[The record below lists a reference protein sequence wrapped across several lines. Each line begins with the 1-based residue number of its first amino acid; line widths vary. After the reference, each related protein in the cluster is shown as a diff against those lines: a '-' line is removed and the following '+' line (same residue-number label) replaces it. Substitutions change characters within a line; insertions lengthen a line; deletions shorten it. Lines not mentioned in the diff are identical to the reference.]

1 MNILFYIEPLI
12 QYDNPVLQEPW
23 LYIHIKNIIEALKDE
38 KFNFYIA
45 SNSALSEKIEK
56 IEYRK
61 YLKEVFS
68 FEQSEL
74 KVFSSSTLDILR
86 KWYEKSFNQEDMST
100 YKNLMLKKFKGNTFD
115 IIITFSPVEY
125 LKEIYPSV
133 LFLHYE
139 YGMFSRKPYPRTYY
153 LDPINSNGYSY
164 LDKYYSKIKNID
176 FKEKDKFL
184 NFLKKLSNVILKD
197 NPFEDEIKKLKKEYK
212 YLILLPLQASNYW
225 IFDFETEYKSQF
237 EYLEDVLI
245 KTLKFKN
252 IGVIVTQHSSN
263 IFLNNEKT
271 VKYLKEKYSNF
282 ILLETTKHYF
292 EVSPLIVPYV
302 DAVIT
307 ISTSVGFHA
316 LLWDKKIITLG
327 KSYLKRLSYTN
338 NLNNLDKVL
347 ELDTKDRKKILYWL
361 LTRYYIPEDYIKNSK
376 WISNFLERSI
386 EKKDD
391 LENFY
396 DQIDNSKVLFN
407 KFIEQCSLISD
418 TISGQYLQIYVNYGN
433 GYFEENSYKF
443 LYGDEIKL
451 NLSGRYVE
459 YILLKFREIDS
470 VFIEKSYYINKNN
483 KIEELI
489 KSDSPNSYRNFQD
502 MLLIDELKFM
512 EYKIN
517 NEVMEVNI
525 CIRDYKVL
533 GKNELFEKLYNL
545 EKKLVILDKRIN
557 QLIGEKE
564 ELVKQNSVLIKENR
578 DLIDEKNR
586 TLKARILRKIS
597 LIKSKIK

>member
-327 KSYLKRLSYTN
+327 KSYLKRLSDTN

>member
-237 EYLEDVLI
+237 EYLEDILI

-327 KSYLKRLSYTN
+327 KSYLKRLSDTN

>member
-38 KFNFYIA
+38 EFNFYIA

-184 NFLKKLSNVILKD
+184 DFLKKLSNVILKD

-225 IFDFETEYKSQF
+225 IFYFETVYKSQF

-263 IFLNNEKT
+263 VFLNNEKT

-316 LLWDKKIITLG
+316 LLWGKKIITLG
-327 KSYLKRLSYTN
+327 KSYLKRLSDTN

-483 KIEELI
+483 EIEELM
-489 KSDSPNSYRNFQD
+489 KSDSPNSYRNFQN

-545 EKKLVILDKRIN
+545 EKKLVILDKRNN
-557 QLIGEKE
+557 QLIG
-564 ELVKQNSVLIKENR
+564 
-578 DLIDEKNR
+578 
-586 TLKARILRKIS
+586 
-597 LIKSKIK
+597 

>member
-38 KFNFYIA
+38 EFNFYIA

-74 KVFSSSTLDILR
+74 KVFSSSTLDILS

-184 NFLKKLSNVILKD
+184 DFLKKLSNVILKD

-263 IFLNNEKT
+263 VFLNNEKT

-316 LLWDKKIITLG
+316 LLWGKKIITLG
-327 KSYLKRLSYTN
+327 KSYLKRLSDTN

-483 KIEELI
+483 EIEELM
-489 KSDSPNSYRNFQD
+489 KSDSPNSYRNFQN

-545 EKKLVILDKRIN
+545 EKKLVILDKRNN

-564 ELVKQNSVLIKENR
+564 ELVKQNSVLIKENK

>member
-38 KFNFYIA
+38 EFNFYIA

-125 LKEIYPSV
+125 LKKIYPSV

-237 EYLEDVLI
+237 EYLEDILI

-327 KSYLKRLSYTN
+327 KSYLKRLSDTN

>member
-38 KFNFYIA
+38 EFNFYIA

-184 NFLKKLSNVILKD
+184 DFLKKLSNVILKD

-263 IFLNNEKT
+263 VFLNNEKT

-316 LLWDKKIITLG
+316 LLWGKKIITLG
-327 KSYLKRLSYTN
+327 KSYLKRLSDTN

-483 KIEELI
+483 EIEELM
-489 KSDSPNSYRNFQD
+489 KSDSPNSYRNFQN

-545 EKKLVILDKRIN
+545 EKKLVILDKRNN

-564 ELVKQNSVLIKENR
+564 ELVKQNSVLIKENK

>member
-1 MNILFYIEPLI
+1 M
-12 QYDNPVLQEPW
+12 
-23 LYIHIKNIIEALKDE
+23 K
-38 KFNFYIA
+38 
-45 SNSALSEKIEK
+45 
-56 IEYRK
+56 
-61 YLKEVFS
+61 
-68 FEQSEL
+68 
-74 KVFSSSTLDILR
+74 
-86 KWYEKSFNQEDMST
+86 
-100 YKNLMLKKFKGNTFD
+100 
-115 IIITFSPVEY
+115 
-125 LKEIYPSV
+125 
-133 LFLHYE
+133 
-139 YGMFSRKPYPRTYY
+139 
-153 LDPINSNGYSY
+153 
-164 LDKYYSKIKNID
+164 
-176 FKEKDKFL
+176 
-184 NFLKKLSNVILKD
+184 
-197 NPFEDEIKKLKKEYK
+197 
-212 YLILLPLQASNYW
+212 
-225 IFDFETEYKSQF
+225 
-237 EYLEDVLI
+237 
-245 KTLKFKN
+245 
-252 IGVIVTQHSSN
+252 
-263 IFLNNEKT
+263 
-271 VKYLKEKYSNF
+271 
-282 ILLETTKHYF
+282 
-292 EVSPLIVPYV
+292 
-302 DAVIT
+302 
-307 ISTSVGFHA
+307 
-316 LLWDKKIITLG
+316 
-327 KSYLKRLSYTN
+327 
-338 NLNNLDKVL
+338 
-347 ELDTKDRKKILYWL
+347 
-361 LTRYYIPEDYIKNSK
+361 
-376 WISNFLERSI
+376 
-386 EKKDD
+386 KKDD

-483 KIEELI
+483 EIEELM
-489 KSDSPNSYRNFQD
+489 KSDSPNSYRNFQN

-545 EKKLVILDKRIN
+545 EKKLVILDKRNN

-564 ELVKQNSVLIKENR
+564 ELVKQNSVLIKENK

>member
-38 KFNFYIA
+38 EFNFYIA

-184 NFLKKLSNVILKD
+184 DFLKKLSNVILKD

-263 IFLNNEKT
+263 VFLNNEKT

-316 LLWDKKIITLG
+316 LLWGKK
-327 KSYLKRLSYTN
+327 
-338 NLNNLDKVL
+338 
-347 ELDTKDRKKILYWL
+347 
-361 LTRYYIPEDYIKNSK
+361 
-376 WISNFLERSI
+376 
-386 EKKDD
+386 
-391 LENFY
+391 
-396 DQIDNSKVLFN
+396 
-407 KFIEQCSLISD
+407 
-418 TISGQYLQIYVNYGN
+418 
-433 GYFEENSYKF
+433 
-443 LYGDEIKL
+443 
-451 NLSGRYVE
+451 
-459 YILLKFREIDS
+459 
-470 VFIEKSYYINKNN
+470 
-483 KIEELI
+483 
-489 KSDSPNSYRNFQD
+489 
-502 MLLIDELKFM
+502 
-512 EYKIN
+512 
-517 NEVMEVNI
+517 
-525 CIRDYKVL
+525 
-533 GKNELFEKLYNL
+533 
-545 EKKLVILDKRIN
+545 
-557 QLIGEKE
+557 
-564 ELVKQNSVLIKENR
+564 
-578 DLIDEKNR
+578 
-586 TLKARILRKIS
+586 
-597 LIKSKIK
+597 